1 MSLLKRIE
9 KGTLTPADQ
18 PSKLREIAARR
29 APTSVAPSRDAY
41 LDLKTRIQNKLLA
54 ELDPSMDIS
63 KTDEVRSTIEEMFDA
78 TLAEENIILSR
89 VERQR
94 LFEHNMREFVFED
107 FNGFDRPL
115 FLRRQ
120 GRTEHNPIKFRIRH
134 ADRPVRKFF
143 IARLFLAKTF
153 GRRTQI
159 DKNLPLG
166 NITDVRG
173 HGLINTVRLGR

>member
-9 KGTLTPADQ
+9 KGTIAPAEA
-18 PSKLREIAARR
+18 PSKLSEIRARR
-29 APTSVAPSRDAY
+29 APTAVAPSRDAY

-94 LFEHNMREFVFED
+94 LFE
-107 FNGFDRPL
+107 
-115 FLRRQ
+115 Q
-120 GRTEHNPIKFRIRH
+120 
-134 ADRPVRKFF
+134 
-143 IARLFLAKTF
+143 IAAE
-153 GRRTQI
+153 I
-159 DKNLPLG
+159 LG
-166 NITDVRG
+166 
-173 HGLINTVRLGR
+173 